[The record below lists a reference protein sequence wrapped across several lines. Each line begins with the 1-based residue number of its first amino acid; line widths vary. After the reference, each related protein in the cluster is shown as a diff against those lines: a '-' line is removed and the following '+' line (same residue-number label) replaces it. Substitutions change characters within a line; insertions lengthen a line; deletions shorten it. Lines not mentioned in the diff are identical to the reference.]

1 MTPSAPEPDR
11 VAVEVTVAAPAD
23 VVWRALRDPA
33 EIRRWF
39 GWEYD
44 GLEPE
49 IEEIFLSE
57 AASGSASEA
66 DGVLDTGGGRFEVEA
81 RGEVTVVRVVMPG
94 SADDDTWGGMY
105 DAIEQGWIMFVQQL
119 RFALERHRGEYRA
132 TVYLAAAPRGELGLG
147 GLGELVAG
155 ERYAAGLVIGD
166 ELAGEVWFRA
176 EHQLGLTVDGWGD
189 GLLVV
194 GEAPAG
200 TSAVLTT
207 YGLDAA
213 ALEALRAR
221 LATSWPPA
229 A

>member
-23 VVWRALRDPA
+23 VVWRALRGRGP
-33 EIRRWF
+33 RR
-39 GWEYD
+39 GH
-44 GLEPE
+44 GR
-49 IEEIFLSE
+49 
-57 AASGSASEA
+57 AS
-66 DGVLDTGGGRFEVEA
+66 
-81 RGEVTVVRVVMPG
+81 
-94 SADDDTWGGMY
+94 W
-105 DAIEQGWIMFVQQL
+105 
-119 RFALERHRGEYRA
+119 
-132 TVYLAAAPRGELGLG
+132 LG

-155 ERYAAGLVIGD
+155 ERYAAGLVTGD

-194 GEAPAG
+194 AEAPAG